1 MEWYWIAALAIGL
14 IVVLM
19 GLSVPVAIAFFT
31 VSALGAFWVSGEPGL
46 EQIADNA
53 PASISSYAFV
63 PIPLFLLMG
72 ELFLHTGVA
81 GRVFDAFDALFGRL
95 PGRLS
100 YVTVASGTAFAA
112 LSGNSMGNT
121 AMLGSLL
128 VPEMTRRGYKK
139 HMSMGPILGVGGL
152 AMIIPPSGLGV
163 LLGSLAMV
171 DIGKLLIAGVFP
183 GLILAA
189 LYTLLIYLQ
198 VRIDPS
204 AAPQY
209 EVEPVSL
216 GRKLRLIASQL
227 LPMGVVIFAVIGLIV
242 LGIATPE
249 ESAAFGVLG
258 VLVLAAVFRT
268 LTLQSVI
275 RALTGALRVTCMVLF
290 IVIASYAFTQILALS
305 GATRSLVDSVATI
318 QLAPLLLLL
327 IMFAILLVMGM
338 FMDVVSIMLLTIP
351 IFFPLAQSLGY
362 DPVWFGLVMLLTLEI
377 SMVTPPFG
385 LGLFVMLGVAPRGT
399 TLGDVA
405 KAAAPY
411 VLCDLILFVLLV
423 IFPSI
428 ALFLPGLM
436 D

>member
-1 MEWYWIAALAIGL
+1 
-14 IVVLM
+14 
-19 GLSVPVAIAFFT
+19 
-31 VSALGAFWVSGEPGL
+31 VSALGALWVSGEPGL
-46 EQIADNA
+46 EQIAVNA

-72 ELFLHTGVA
+72 ELFFHTGVA
-81 GRVFDAFDALFGRL
+81 RRVFDAFDALFGRL

-163 LLGSLAMV
+163 LLGSLAMI

-189 LYTLLIYLQ
+189 LYALLITIQ
-198 VRIDPS
+198 VRIDPE

-209 EVEPVSL
+209 EVVPVSL
-216 GRKLRLIASQL
+216 GRKLLLIASQL

-268 LTLQSVI
+268 LTLRAVI

-305 GATRSLVDSVATI
+305 GATRTLVDSVATI
-318 QLAPLLLLL
+318 ELAPLLLLL
-327 IMFAILLVMGM
+327 VMFLILLVMGM

-362 DPVWFGLVMLLTLEI
+362 NPVWFGFVMLLTLEI

-411 VLCDLILFVLLV
+411 VVCDLILFVLLV
-423 IFPSI
+423 VFPSI

-436 D
+436 E

>member
-1 MEWYWIAALAIGL
+1 MEWYWITAIAIGL
-14 IVVLM
+14 VVLLM
-19 GLSVPVAIAFFT
+19 GVSVPVVIAFFT
-31 VSALGAFWVSGEPGL
+31 VSAIGAFYLSGEPGL

-53 PASISSYAFV
+53 PTSISSYAFV

-72 ELFLHTGVA
+72 ELFFHTGVA
-81 GRVFDAFDALFGRL
+81 VRVFDAFDALFGRL

-100 YVTVASGTAFAA
+100 YVTVAGGTAFAA

-121 AMLGSLL
+121 AMLGSLM
-128 VPEMTRRGYKK
+128 VPEMTKRGYKK

-163 LLGSLAMV
+163 LLGSLARV

-183 GLILAA
+183 GLILAV
-189 LYTLLIYLQ
+189 LYTLLIYVQ
-198 VRIDPS
+198 VRIDPD

-209 EVEPVSL
+209 DVERVPWSRRL
-216 GRKLRLIASQL
+216 WLIATQL

-258 VLVLAAVFRT
+258 VLLLAAFFRT
-268 LTLQSVI
+268 LTWQSVI
-275 RALTGALRVTCMVLF
+275 RSLTGALRVTCMVLI
-290 IVIASYAFTQILALS
+290 IVIASYAFTQVLALS
-305 GATRSLVDSVATI
+305 GATGSLVDSITTI
-318 QLAPLLLLL
+318 QAAPLALLL
-327 IMFAILLVMGM
+327 IMFAVLLVMGM

-351 IFFPLAQSLGY
+351 IFFPLAISLGY
-362 DPVWFGLVMLLTLEI
+362 DPVWFGIVMLLTLEI

-385 LGLFVMLGVAPRGT
+385 LGLFVMLGVAPKDT

-411 VLCDLILFVLLV
+411 VACDLILFCLLV
-423 IFPSI
+423 IFPSV
-428 ALFLPGLM
+428 ALFLPSLM
-436 D
+436 E

>member
-1 MEWYWIAALAIGL
+1 
-14 IVVLM
+14 
-19 GLSVPVAIAFFT
+19 
-31 VSALGAFWVSGEPGL
+31 
-46 EQIADNA
+46 
-53 PASISSYAFV
+53 
-63 PIPLFLLMG
+63 MG
-72 ELFLHTGVA
+72 ELFFHTGVA
-81 GRVFDAFDALFGRL
+81 RRVFDAFDALFGRL

-163 LLGSLAMV
+163 LLGSLAMI

-183 GLILAA
+183 GLILAG
-189 LYTLLIYLQ
+189 LYALLITIQ
-198 VRIDPS
+198 VRIDPE

-209 EVEPVSL
+209 EVVPVSL
-216 GRKLRLIASQL
+216 GRKLLLIASQL

-268 LTLQSVI
+268 LTLRAVI

-305 GATRSLVDSVATI
+305 GATRTLVDSVATI
-318 QLAPLLLLL
+318 ELAPLLLLL
-327 IMFAILLVMGM
+327 VMFLILLVMGM

-362 DPVWFGLVMLLTLEI
+362 NPVWFGLVMLLTLEI

-411 VLCDLILFVLLV
+411 VVCDLILFVLLV
-423 IFPSI
+423 VFPSI

-436 D
+436 E

>member
-1 MEWYWIAALAIGL
+1 MEWYWIVAVAIGL
-14 IVVLM
+14 VILLM
-19 GLSVPVAIAFFT
+19 GLSVPVAVAFF
-31 VSALGAFWVSGEPGL
+31 SIAAIGAYYVSGEPGL

-72 ELFLHTGVA
+72 ELFFHTGVA
-81 GRVFDAFDALFGRL
+81 SRVFDAFDALFGRL

-100 YVTVASGTAFAA
+100 YVTVAGGTAFAA

-121 AMLGSLL
+121 AMLGSLM
-128 VPEMTRRGYKK
+128 VPEMTKRGYKK

-163 LLGSLAMV
+163 LLASLAKV
-171 DIGKLLIAGVFP
+171 DVGKLLIAGVLP
-183 GLILAA
+183 GLILAIF
-189 LYTLLIYLQ
+189 YFLLIYVQ
-198 VRIDPS
+198 VRIDPD

-209 EVEPVSL
+209 EVERVSWR
-216 GRKLRLIASQL
+216 RKIWLIVTQL
-227 LPMGVVIFAVIGLIV
+227 LPMGVVIFSVIGLIV

-258 VLVLAAVFRT
+258 VLFLAAFFRT
-268 LTLQSVI
+268 LTWRAVV

-290 IVIASYAFTQILALS
+290 IVIASYAFTQVLALS
-305 GATRSLVDSVATI
+305 GATRSLVDSITTI
-318 QLAPLLLLL
+318 ELAPLLVLL

-351 IFFPLAQSLGY
+351 IFFPLAISLNY
-362 DPVWFGLVMLLTLEI
+362 DPVWFGIVMLLTLEI

-385 LGLFVMLGVAPRGT
+385 LGLFVMLGVAPKHT

-411 VLCDLILFVLLV
+411 VICDLILFCLLI

-428 ALFLPGLM
+428 ALFLPSFM
-436 D
+436 E